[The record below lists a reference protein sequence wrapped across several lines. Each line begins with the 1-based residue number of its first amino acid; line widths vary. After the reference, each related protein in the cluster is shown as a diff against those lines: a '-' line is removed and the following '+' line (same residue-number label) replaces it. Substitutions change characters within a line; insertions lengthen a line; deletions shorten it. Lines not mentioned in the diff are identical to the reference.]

1 MPPEDTGQGMP
12 NMTGAP
18 PVQGGGMPPG
28 MPNMGMA
35 PEGMGQPGMG
45 QGGNAVQ
52 ELEQFIAQLP
62 QEEIDRIIQRADQ
75 DLQGLMNEY
84 VQKLLPMVD
93 NDGEAALNLTH
104 EFIQEILT
112 SEMTKQGKTL
122 SELCPNLAQQIGQE
136 EGGGQPEMGQP
147 PQQGMEQPQ
156 QSQQPPRPSIL
167 GGGM

>member
-35 PEGMGQPGMG
+35 PEGMGQGMG

-75 DLQGLMNEY
+75 DLQGLIF
-84 VQKLLPMVD
+84 Q
-93 NDGEAALNLTH
+93 
-104 EFIQEILT
+104 
-112 SEMTKQGKTL
+112 
-122 SELCPNLAQQIGQE
+122 
-136 EGGGQPEMGQP
+136 
-147 PQQGMEQPQ
+147 MEQIH
-156 QSQQPPRPSIL
+156 SR
-167 GGGM
+167 